1 MHQNQDVAG
10 EPGIEGRSDS
20 GVEAVDLADPRKAL
34 ESVAAVARQHP
45 HAALAGACAVGFV
58 LGGGVTPRLLGAV
71 ALVAARRYF
80 QQAVDEAIEAATR
93 AVSQPRQQQQG

>member
-1 MHQNQDVAG
+1 VQEQRDFAG
-10 EPGIEGRSDS
+10 EPGTE
-20 GVEAVDLADPRKAL
+20 EARGAEAGGSLELPDPRHAL
-34 ESVAAVARQHP
+34 EVVAAVAREHP

-80 QQAVDEAIEAATR
+80 RQAVDEAIQVATR
-93 AVSQPRQQQQG
+93 AMAEG